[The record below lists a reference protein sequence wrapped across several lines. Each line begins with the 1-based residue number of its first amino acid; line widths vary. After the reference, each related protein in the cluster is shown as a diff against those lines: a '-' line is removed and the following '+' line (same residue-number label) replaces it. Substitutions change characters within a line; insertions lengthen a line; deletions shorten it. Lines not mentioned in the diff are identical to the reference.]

1 MRITRLV
8 AGLVTFG
15 LAAATPVL
23 VGASPA
29 AAATISSTVT
39 VDPLSSTEFD
49 YGDSLYLSGI
59 VKGADGKTPNSPT
72 SVSLQVSTPAAPTWT
87 TIATDDSAYFSF
99 SDLKAQS
106 NASYKVVFAGGT
118 SGFGSSANTLTA
130 SESAPVAITVSRSI
144 KAKTK
149 GLKVIGKV
157 VPDYGKKKVKIL
169 QVVGKKKTKKYA
181 RVKTNKA
188 GKFTFRA
195 PNKRGFRFV
204 VVIPADSM
212 YAGTYAEYHV
222 I

>member
-8 AGLVTFG
+8 AGIATAGLVV
-15 LAAATPVL
+15 AAPVL

-29 AAATISSTVT
+29 SAATIGSTVT
-39 VDPLSSTEFD
+39 VNAPSTTQLE
-49 YGDSLYLSGI
+49 YGDSLYLSGT
-59 VKGADGKTPNSPT
+59 VKGADGKTPNSP
-72 SVSLQVSTPAAPTWT
+72 VAVYLQVSTPAAPTWT
-87 TIATDDSAYFSF
+87 NIATDDSAYFSF
-99 SDLKAQS
+99 SDIPAQS
-106 NASYKVVFAGGT
+106 NASYKVVFTGGT
-118 SGFGSSANTLTA
+118 SGFGESANTLTP
-130 SESAPVAITVSRSI
+130 SESAPVTISVSRTI

-181 RVKTNKA
+181 SVKTNKA

-204 VVIPADSM
+204 VVIPADAMFS
-212 YAGTYAEYHV
+212 GTYAEYHV

>member
-1 MRITRLV
+1 MKGETTKDV
-8 AGLVTFG
+8 AMTDLCHASPDISG
-15 LAAATPVL
+15 LANAIL
-23 VGASPA
+23 
-29 AAATISSTVT
+29 
-39 VDPLSSTEFD
+39 
-49 YGDSLYLSGI
+49 
-59 VKGADGKTPNSPT
+59 
-72 SVSLQVSTPAAPTWT
+72 
-87 TIATDDSAYFSF
+87 ATDDSAYFYF
-99 SDLKAQS
+99 SGLTAVS

-130 SESAPVAITVSRSI
+130 SESAPVTFSVSRTI

-157 VPDYGKKKVKIL
+157 VPDFGKKKLKIL

-188 GKFTFRA
+188 GRFTFRA

-204 VVIPADSM
+204 VVVPADAM
-212 YAGTYAEYHV
+212 YAATYAEYHV

>member
-1 MRITRLV
+1 MRTTRLV
-8 AGLVTFG
+8 AGLVTAG
-15 LAAATPVL
+15 LALASPVL

-29 AAATISSTVT
+29 SAATLSSTVT
-39 VDPLSSTEFD
+39 ITPPSSTQLE
-49 YGDSLYLSGI
+49 YGDSLYLSGV
-59 VKGADGKTPNSPT
+59 VKGSDGRTPNSPT
-72 SVSLQVSTPAAPTWT
+72 AVALQVSTPTVPTWT

-99 SDLKAQS
+99 SDLKAVS

-130 SESAPVAITVSRSI
+130 SESAPVTITVSRTI

-169 QVVGKKKTKKYA
+169 QVVGKKKTRKYA
-181 RVKTNKA
+181 SVKTNKS
-188 GKFTFRA
+188 GRFSFRA

-204 VVIPADSM
+204 VVIPGDASF
-212 YAGTYAEYHV
+212 AGTSAAYHV

>member
-1 MRITRLV
+1 MNFNTRSV
-8 AGLVTFG
+8 G
-15 LAAATPVL
+15 LAVLLLLLFLGAAV
-23 VGASPA
+23 A
-29 AAATISSTVT
+29 
-39 VDPLSSTEFD
+39 
-49 YGDSLYLSGI
+49 
-59 VKGADGKTPNSPT
+59 
-72 SVSLQVSTPAAPTWT
+72 LQVSTPTVPTWT

-99 SDLKAQS
+99 SDLKAVS

-130 SESAPVAITVSRSI
+130 SESAPVTITVSRTI

-169 QVVGKKKTKKYA
+169 QVVGKKKTRKYA
-181 RVKTNKA
+181 SVKTNKS
-188 GKFTFRA
+188 GRFSFRA

-204 VVIPADSM
+204 VVIPGDASF
-212 YAGTYAEYHV
+212 AGTSAAYHV